1 MPLEP
6 QAAIETA
13 VLNTIR
19 AIPGD
24 GYGAHNC
31 DRMMNGEPPPA
42 CGAVW
47 VSVWHDLSRRS
58 NSDTCL
64 DEVYGCYVTIT
75 LRSTVVPWAKRGP
88 LKDELER
95 RANRIRAAVHV
106 DCLVNRIQREASALM
121 AADGEGQKVGFR
133 ERLKFENFESLQEG
147 GIQWFKGDV
156 EKPTAADAGLAL
168 TVRFGGLRLIQ
179 ALATME

>member
-13 VLNTIR
+13 VMRTIL
-19 AIPGD
+19 AIPGEGYHD
-24 GYGAHNC
+24 GNC
-31 DRMMNGEPPPA
+31 ARMLNGEPPPA
-42 CGAVW
+42 CGPVW
-47 VSVWHDLSRRS
+47 VSVWHDLNRRS
-58 NSDTCL
+58 EMDTCL
-64 DEVYGCYVTIT
+64 NEVFGCYVTIT
-75 LRSTVVPWAKRGP
+75 LRSTVMPWAKRVQ
-88 LKDELER
+88 LRDELER

-121 AADGEGQKVGFR
+121 AADGEDQKVGFR
-133 ERLKFENFESLQEG
+133 ERLKFENFEGLQEV

-156 EKPTAADAGLAL
+156 ERPTAADAGLAL

-179 ALATME
+179 ALGTME